1 MIRISID
8 AMGGDH
14 APREVVH
21 GAVLAALE
29 YKLAI
34 LLVGPEDILRAELN
48 RPVIKQLLGGKD
60 PEAHNI
66 SIVHASEVVQMG
78 EKPGWSVVKKKD
90 SSIVVAT
97 KLVRE
102 GKADGIVSAGSTG
115 AAAVAAQICLGKLEH
130 IERCAIACTMPTIHP
145 RPCFLIDAGASVAWD
160 APQMVQLGLMGTIL
174 AKGLYSIESPRVGIL
189 NIGTEETKGTDVV
202 KEAYELFK
210 ENGKMNFIGFVEGR
224 DYPLGKVDVVVT
236 DGFTG
241 NVSLKTAEGIARMM
255 NFMLREELMGSLQGR
270 VAGVIGKS
278 ALKNLK
284 ARVDQNE
291 FGGALLVGIK
301 GVCVIAHGGSKHTAV
316 KNAIRVA
323 KDMVGADVVDKI
335 ESVLKTT
342 NGHSN

>member
-1 MIRISID
+1 
-8 AMGGDH
+8 MGGDH

-29 YKLAI
+29 HKIAI
-34 LLVGPEDILRAELN
+34 LLVGPEETIRAELN
-48 RPVIKQLLGGKD
+48 RPVIKRLLAGKD
-60 PEAHNI
+60 PSAHHI

-78 EKPGWSVVKKKD
+78 EKPSWSVVKKKD

-115 AAAVAAQICLGKLEH
+115 AAAVAAQICLGKVDNVD
-130 IERCAIACTMPTIHP
+130 RCAIACTMPTIHP

-160 APQMVQLGLMGTIL
+160 AHQMLQLGLMGNIL
-174 AKGLYSIESPRVGIL
+174 AKGLYNIDKPRVGIL

-202 KEAYELFK
+202 REAYELFK
-210 ENGKMNFIGFVEGR
+210 NNGKMNFIGFVEGR
-224 DYPLGKVDVVVT
+224 DYPMGKVDVVVT

-255 NFMLREELMGSLQGR
+255 NFMLREELMGSIQGK

-284 ARVDQNE
+284 ARVNQDE

-316 KNAIRVA
+316 KNAVRVA
-323 KDMVGADVVDKI
+323 KDMVAAQVVDKI
-335 ESVLKTT
+335 ESVLKNN
-342 NGHSN
+342 NGSSTSASKESK